1 MAKKLNE
8 INIRPVEPG
17 DVNDLYEII
26 THPAVVGNLLQLPGA
41 ELSETQEWIKKPAA
55 GQHRLVAE
63 LNGKVVGSGSI
74 TQAQRPRLAHS
85 GHVGMMVHPDY
96 FRQGVGSALLAAYL
110 NLADNWLN
118 LRRVELEVYTDNEP
132 AIRLYEKFGFV
143 IEGKRRAVAFG
154 NGRFQDDYVM
164 ARLRHPE
171 PSSLP
176 PTSLPTRPTG
186 PRPAVKIRPVHPN
199 DVTDLYHLVRHPMVA
214 RTTLQMPSQEIIQTE
229 DRIHA
234 HHPGLY
240 RRVAEADGHVVGM
253 ISIYQNSK
261 ARTAHSAGL
270 GMMVSPVYWGIG
282 VGRLLMEAIL
292 ELADQWLNLKRIDL
306 DVNIDNPAAIRLY
319 ERCGFALEGTRRMHT
334 YGDGRWADSHFMGRV
349 RE

>member
-1 MAKKLNE
+1 MTKKLNE
-8 INIRPVEPG
+8 ITVRPPEPG

-26 THPAVVGNLLQLPGA
+26 THPAVVGNLAQLPGS
-41 ELSETQEWIKKPAA
+41 ELGETQEWIKKPGP

-85 GHVGMMVHPDY
+85 GQVGLMVHPDHW
-96 FRQGVGSALLAAYL
+96 RQGVGSVLMAAYL

-118 LRRVELEVYTDNEP
+118 LRRVELGVYTDNEA

-164 ARLRHPE
+164 ARLRQAE
-171 PSSLP
+171 PASVAPASLP
-176 PTSLPTRPTG
+176 ARPTG
-186 PRPAVKIRPVHPN
+186 PRPVVKIRPVHPN
-199 DVTDLYHLVRHPMVA
+199 DVTDLYHLFRHPMVA
-214 RTTLQMPSQEIIQTE
+214 RTTLQMPSQEINQTE
-229 DRIHA
+229 ERIHSS
-234 HHPGLY
+234 HPGLY

-253 ISIYQNSK
+253 ITIYQNSK
-261 ARTAHSAGL
+261 ARTAHTAGL
-270 GMMVSPVYWGIG
+270 GMMVSPAYWGVGIG
-282 VGRLLMEAIL
+282 RQLMEAIL
-292 ELADQWLNLKRIDL
+292 ELADRWLNLKRIEL
-306 DVNIDNPAAIRLY
+306 DVNTDNPAGIRLY
-319 ERCGFALEGTRRMHT
+319 ERCGFTREGTRRMHT